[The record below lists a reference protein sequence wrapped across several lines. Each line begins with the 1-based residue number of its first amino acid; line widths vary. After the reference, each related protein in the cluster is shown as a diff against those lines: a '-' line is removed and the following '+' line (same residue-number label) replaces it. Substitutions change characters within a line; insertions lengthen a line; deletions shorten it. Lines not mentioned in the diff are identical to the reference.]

1 MDVRILRYFIAIAEE
16 GSISRA
22 AERLHVA
29 QPALSAQIR
38 NLEGELGSQLLHRI
52 PRGVVLTEAGTKLL
66 GHARHITRAMVLA
79 RDDLL
84 GDAAATIG
92 SVTVSFP
99 QSVAMV
105 LTAPLVEEVM
115 RSLPRVSLSVRES
128 NTGYVPELLRTGRI
142 DLGFVF
148 READTVGLKARRLLD
163 EELLAIGPP
172 GAFPAGPQGIAPKPV
187 RFSRLGQVPLVI
199 PGRPHSLREVLND
212 YARRARIEL
221 RVVVEVDAI
230 PQIKELVAAGLGHA
244 VLSRHSVREDL
255 PAGRISG
262 ATVTAPAIQRS
273 VFLCGQADV
282 PPTRAVAAVEDAIL
296 RISARLVAA
305 GRWDARMAEPYSEAM
320 ATSRS

>member
-1 MDVRILRYFIAIAEE
+1 MDIRILRYFIAIAEE

-66 GHARHITRAMVLA
+66 GHARQIVRALTLA

-105 LTAPLVEEVM
+105 LTRPLVEEVL

-128 NTGYVPELLRTGRI
+128 NTGYIPELLRTGRI
-142 DLGFVF
+142 DAGFVF

-163 EELLAIGPP
+163 EELLVIGPP
-172 GAFPAGPQGIAPKPV
+172 GAFENGAGGIAPKPL
-187 RFSRLGQVPLVI
+187 RFSRLAQLPLVI
-199 PGRPHSLREVLND
+199 PGRPHSLRELLND

-221 RVVVEVDAI
+221 RTLVEVDAI
-230 PQIKELVAAGLGHA
+230 PQIKELVAAGVGHA
-244 VLSRHSVREDL
+244 VLSSNSVREDL
-255 PAGRISG
+255 AAGRIAAARIVS
-262 ATVTAPAIQRS
+262 PALRRS
-273 VFLCGQADV
+273 VFLCGQAEV
-282 PPTRAVAAVEDAIL
+282 PQTRAVRAVEETIL
-296 RISARLVAA
+296 RVAA
-305 GRWDARMAEPYSEAM
+305 GLVDTGSWDARLGSAID
-320 ATSRS
+320 

>member
-1 MDVRILRYFIAIAEE
+1 MDVRILRYFVAIAEE

-66 GHARHITRAMVLA
+66 GHARQIVRSLTLA

-105 LTAPLVEEVM
+105 LTAPLVEEVL

-142 DLGFVF
+142 DAGFVF

-163 EELLAIGPP
+163 EDLLVIGPA
-172 GAFPAGPQGIAPKPV
+172 GAFPAGPAGIAPKPA
-187 RFSRLGQVPLVI
+187 RFTRLAQLPLVS
-199 PGRPHSLREVLND
+199 PGRPHSLRELLND

-230 PQIKELVAAGLGHA
+230 PQIKALVAAGIGYA
-244 VLSRHSVREDL
+244 VLSCNSVREDVQ
-255 PAGRISG
+255 AGRIS
-262 ATVTAPAIQRS
+262 AARIMAPSLQRS
-273 VFLCGQADV
+273 VFLCGQAEV
-282 PPTRAVAAVEDAIL
+282 AQTRAVRAVEDTI
-296 RISARLVAA
+296 RRVSARLVSE
-305 GRWDARMAEPYSEAM
+305 GRWDARLAQP
-320 ATSRS
+320 